1 MFPTDS
7 LLTFSFP
14 MGRLLGVPLRLS
26 FLILFVVGALM
37 WRVQDFVFGLSAGVI
52 VLMTLLIH
60 ELANLLAARQVR
72 HHPGVVV
79 IWPLGG
85 MNSAPEPQRFRDA
98 AAVCM
103 AGVFVNAL
111 IAFGLGYELHQLGEL
126 TQLLNPFGVLDLK
139 GTRDLAHGCIRVAF
153 VANYL
158 LCVFNLLIPVR
169 PLACGRLLSSFL
181 NLRFV
186 EMETHDLMLRIGL
199 VLSLI
204 GVFAGFVFD
213 ISSLVALS
221 AFLLV
226 LHIHDAM
233 RWYQQPSHND
243 DDDSFMGY
251 DFSEGYTS
259 LNRPED
265 NEEESA
271 SPEDSS
277 GILERWRSR
286 REEEKVRRETEERMF
301 EERQLDAI
309 LEKLHVHGR
318 EALTARELSLLNR
331 VSARLR
337 EKNVQE

>member
-26 FLILFVVGALM
+26 FLMPVVVVALM
-37 WRVQDFVFGLSAGVI
+37 WRVQDFLFGITAGVI
-52 VLMTLLIH
+52 VLMSLLVH
-60 ELANLLAARQVR
+60 ELGHLLASRQVR
-72 HHPGVVV
+72 HHPGIVV

-85 MNSAPEPQRFRDA
+85 MNSASAPLAFRHA
-98 AAVCM
+98 AAVFLS
-103 AGVFVNAL
+103 GPIVNGF
-111 IAFGLGYELHQLGEL
+111 IAFGLGYELYRLGEL
-126 TQLLNPFGVLDLK
+126 NGLLNPFGVPDLK
-139 GTRDLAHGCIRVAF
+139 GSRDFAHGCIRVAF
-153 VANYL
+153 VTNYL
-158 LCVFNLLIPVR
+158 LATFNLLIPIR
-169 PLACGRLLSSFL
+169 PLSCGKLLTSFL

-199 VLSLI
+199 VLSLF
-204 GVFAGFVFD
+204 GVFSGFVFD

-233 RWYQQPSHND
+233 RWYQQPHHD
-243 DDDSFMGY
+243 EEDSFMGY

-259 LNRPED
+259 LNRNED
-265 NEEESA
+265 DID
-271 SPEDSS
+271 DSSSEQETS

-286 REEEKVRRETEERMF
+286 REEEKVRREAEERML
-301 EERQLDAI
+301 EEQQVDII
-309 LEKLHVHGR
+309 LEKLHSHGR
-318 EALTARELSLLNR
+318 ESLSSRELNLLNR

-337 EKNVQE
+337 EKNVQD